1 MAEPTNVFR
10 LAAWAVLGLVNL
22 IAFLLMWTDKRRA
35 RRRADGA
42 AVRRIPE
49 RTLFAWATLGGG
61 IGATAGMLLFR
72 HKTRHWYF
80 RLFFPLLAAL
90 QTAAALWL
98 ARMG

>member
-1 MAEPTNVFR
+1 MAEPINAFG
-10 LAAWAVLGLVNL
+10 LAACVAFGRVNL
-22 IAFLLMWTDKRRA
+22 IAFLLMGADKRRA

-42 AVRRIPE
+42 SMRRIPE

-80 RLFFPLLAAL
+80 RLFLPLLAAL